1 MVTDKIFRERIV
13 HNKKMR
19 LYKVSIYMA
28 KCLYAKMSICQNGK
42 SGRWCIVYES
52 IMSIFKPLRYK
63 LVYKYQDSL
72 WKRLI
77 QIQ

>member
-1 MVTDKIFRERIV
+1 
-13 HNKKMR
+13 
-19 LYKVSIYMA
+19 MA
-28 KCLYAKMSICQNGK
+28 KCLYAKMSICQNGN